1 MHYSFP
7 IISNI
12 SDVLPAIAGR
22 DEFVVAEKDNYTV
35 INYNVMMAD
44 TFPPITV
51 ESYQIHSSTEAL
63 ESYYAAI
70 RRECRGIIF
79 DSKTG
84 DIIRRPFHKFFNVNE
99 REETQD
105 HVIDLSR
112 PHAILEKLDGSM
124 IAPFIVTT
132 DEFVEKMNG
141 GYYKKKLIWGT
152 KMGATDVAKPVEDF
166 VARNPQYIE
175 IVNEWLESG
184 WTPIFEWCSRKQRI
198 VLDYPEDRLVLTAV
212 RNMHTG
218 EYSPMWYLAGCAEAA
233 GIPVVRDFDM
243 QTDMKTFLEYVH
255 DLEDLEGFVIR
266 FDDGHM
272 LKTKSHWYLQIHK
285 AKEAILQDRN
295 IVELILEEHLDDI
308 KAHLPAEDR
317 DRLTKFE
324 SQFNLA
330 VTDATYVLANEL
342 QWIRDDNIDRKTFA
356 IEHAGKYDQ
365 YMRALI
371 FKNFEVLSNEKYW
384 TDVRNTIRNNLS
396 KTVKYEA
403 IRDCWFPGVR
413 YND

>member
-1 MHYSFP
+1 MNYEFP
-7 IISNI
+7 FITNI
-12 SDVLPAIAGR
+12 SDVLPAIEGR
-22 DEFVVAEKDNYTV
+22 DEFVVAEKEGYTV

-44 TFPPITV
+44 TFDCN
-51 ESYQIHSSTEAL
+51 
-63 ESYYAAI
+63 I

-79 DSKTG
+79 DSVTG

-124 IAPFIVTT
+124 IAPFYA
-132 DEFVEKMNG
+132 NG
-141 GYYKKKLIWGT
+141 NMIWGT
-152 KMGATDVAKPVEDF
+152 KMGATDVAKPVEEF
-166 VARNPQYIE
+166 VATHPEYAQFAQWVIE
-175 IVNEWLESG
+175 CG
-184 WTPIFEWCSRKQRI
+184 YTPIFEWCSRKQRI
-198 VLDYPEDRLVLTAV
+198 VLDYKEDQLILTAA

-218 EYSPMWYLAGCAEAA
+218 EYRSFKWMMDVAPQYR
-233 GIPVVRDFDM
+233 IPIVRQWDIGM
-243 QTDMKTFLEYVH
+243 QMDNHTMKSFLEYVR
-255 DLEDLEGFVIR
+255 DLEDLEGFVVR

-272 LKTKSHWYLQIHK
+272 LKLKCHWYLQIHK

-295 IVELILEEHLDDI
+295 IVELILEEHLDDV

-317 DRLTKFE
+317 DRLTLFE
-324 SQFNLA
+324 SRFNLA
-330 VTDATYVLANEL
+330 VADATYVLANEL

-371 FKNFEVLSNEKYW
+371 FKNFEELSHEKYW
-384 TDVRNTIRNNLS
+384 ADVRSTIRNNLT

-403 IRDCWFPGVR
+403 IRDAWFPGVK

>member
-1 MHYSFP
+1 MNYEFP
-7 IISNI
+7 LIRNI

-22 DEFVVAEKDNYTV
+22 DEFVVAEKEGYTV
-35 INYNVMMAD
+35 INYNVMFED
-44 TFPPITV
+44 TFPAIVDDLGGWNITADKAN
-51 ESYQIHSSTEAL
+51 AL
-63 ESYYAAI
+63 AAI

-84 DIIRRPFHKFFNVNE
+84 DIIRRPFHKFFNVSE

-124 IAPFIVTT
+124 IAPFIV
-132 DEFVEKMNG
+132 NG
-141 GYYKKKLIWGT
+141 QMIWGT
-152 KMGATDVAKPVEDF
+152 KMGATDVAKPVEEF
-166 VARNPQYIE
+166 VKNNPQYIQ
-175 IVNEWLESG
+175 IVTEWLESG

-198 VLDYPEDRLVLTAV
+198 VLDYPEDTLVLTAV

-243 QTDMKTFLEYVH
+243 QTDMKAFLEYVR
-255 DLEDLEGFVIR
+255 DLEDMEGFVIR

-272 LKTKSHWYLQIHK
+272 LKLKCHWYIQIHK

-295 IVELILEEHLDDI
+295 IVELILEEHLDDV

-317 DRLTKFE
+317 DRLTQFE
-324 SQFNLA
+324 SYFNVCVGIVVQDICDIMYDL
-330 VTDATYVLANEL
+330 TD
-342 QWIRDDNIDRKTFA
+342 RDIDRKTFA
-356 IEHAGKYDQ
+356 VEMAPQICP
-365 YMRALI
+365 YMRPI
-371 FKNFEVLSNEKYW
+371 VFKNFDGCTIRKVFE
-384 TDVRNTIRNNLS
+384 DVRNTIRNNLT
-396 KTVKYEA
+396 KTAKYEA
-403 IRDCWFPGVR
+403 IRDAWFPGVI